1 MYFTINNSKNG
12 GTQKEE
18 MKANETGTY
27 PERLRNIIEKHK
39 KRVFQNDIWK
49 IKGYSVK
56 LHIDPSVPPVA

>member
-27 PERLRNIIEKHK
+27 PERIRNIIEKHK

-49 IKGYSVK
+49 IKR
-56 LHIDPSVPPVA
+56 L